1 MKTCT
6 KCNIS
11 YADDKKFCKK
21 CGSPLSQ
28 EYNIDPKDL
37 AKKNVFE
44 DKLKTDPL
52 NIEVLHEY
60 TQFLFDNLLLKKTI
74 PVALKI
80 LAINENDEQAKDLLF
95 KSYVKLNMYKEASQM
110 AAQLLES
117 KTTDVFFLEE
127 VANIETKLGN
137 NAKAIEYYEVI
148 LKIQPANTKALYNK
162 AIIFLENKELEK
174 ALNIFKELH
183 KNGDRDRITIIYTGI
198 NKCLTGKYEEAIEI
212 LTPHLS
218 KKDVSLNNVDN
229 QRGFIY
235 LIYCLCKTQSP
246 INKIDEWFSL
256 LDFQILKNS
265 LQPLDEEILA
275 KSVREIINIYF
286 SNDKQDIDPNSINY
300 AIDRYISKP
309 SLCFTNHT
317 KNILAEIWADV
328 SELQKGV
335 ELFSDAQDSLKKA
348 TELSPDNTE
357 YANKLIEATALYK
370 KRKKRKSVII
380 TGSVFT
386 IAVLII
392 LSVKLYNSYKE
403 NKAWEV
409 AKQENTYES
418 YDDYLKRYPDNE
430 FSEEA
435 EYLKEEVLWG
445 KVKDKNTLES
455 YDKYLDKY
463 WKHQGRYVQDATDS
477 KEKLLGKYAFTD
489 KRDGET
495 YKAVKIGN
503 QIWMAENLKTTK
515 YKDGTT
521 IPLVTNN
528 STWSR
533 LTTPAYCWYKND
545 AAAYKNIY
553 GALYNWYTVNTGK
566 LCPTG
571 WHVPTDAE
579 WTTLINYLGG
589 EYKAGVKLRETG
601 TTHWK
606 ARNTGVTNET
616 GFTALPGGYR
626 KANGRSMNI
635 SYYGY
640 WWSATES
647 NATFAWR
654 RNMYYY
660 YSHVHRNPSDKEL
673 GFSVRCVRD

>member
-174 ALNIFKELH
+174 ALDIFKELH
-183 KNGDRDRITIIYTGI
+183 NNGERDRLTVIYVGITE
-198 NKCLTGKYEEAIEI
+198 CLSSNYEEAIEI
-212 LTPHLS
+212 LTPCLS
-218 KKDVSLNNVDN
+218 GEDVSLNDINN

-235 LIYCLCKTQSP
+235 LIYSLCKTQKSSV
-246 INKIDEWFSL
+246 NKIDEWFSL
-256 LDFQILKNS
+256 LDFQLLNDS

-317 KNILAEIWADV
+317 KNILAEIWANI

-335 ELFSDAQDSLKKA
+335 NLFSDAQNSLKKA
-348 TELSPDNTE
+348 TELSPDDTE
-357 YANKLIEATALYK
+357 YENKFIEATRLYEKQK

-380 TGSVFT
+380 TGSVL
-386 IAVLII
+386 VLILLVI
-392 LSVKLYNSYKE
+392 LSVNYYNRHKE
-403 NKAWEV
+403 NKAWES
-409 AKQENTYES
+409 AKQENTYEA
-418 YDDYLKRYPDNE
+418 YDDYLNEYPDNR

-435 EYLKEEVLWG
+435 EYLKEEIVWEKAKETNSLA
-445 KVKDKNTLES
+445 S
-455 YDKYLDKY
+455 YDEYLDKY
-463 WKHQGRYVQDATDS
+463 WKHQGRFVQDATDS

-503 QIWMAENLKTTK
+503 QIWMAENLA
-515 YKDGTT
+515 YEPSSGNYWAYD
-521 IPLVTNN
+521 NDN
-528 STWSR
+528 SNVET
-533 LTTPAYCWYKND
+533 
-545 AAAYKNIY
+545 Y
-553 GALYNWYTVNTGK
+553 GYLYDWETALDV
-566 LCPTG
+566 CPTG
-571 WHVPTDAE
+571 WHLPSDAE
-579 WTTLINYLGG
+579 WTQLTDYLGG
-589 EYKAGVKLRETG
+589 ESLAGGKLKETG
-601 TTHWK
+601 TTHWNSP
-606 ARNTGVTNET
+606 NTGATNET

-626 KANGRSMNI
+626 NSNGNFYDIEKTAGFWS
-635 SYYGY
+635 STEYGTSA
-640 WWSATES
+640 WSRTLFYDYDLV
-647 NATFAWR
+647 NR
-654 RNMYYY
+654 YYY
-660 YSHVHRNPSDKEL
+660 NQDI

>member
-11 YADDKKFCKK
+11 YADDKKFCKN
-21 CGSPLSQ
+21 CGSSLSQ

-44 DKLKTDPL
+44 DKLKTEPL

-60 TQFLFDNLLLKKTI
+60 AQFLFNNLLFKETI

-174 ALNIFKELH
+174 ALDIFKELH
-183 KNGDRDRITIIYTGI
+183 KDGDRDRITIIYAGVD
-198 NKCLTGKYEEAIEI
+198 KCLSGNYEEAIQI
-212 LTPHLS
+212 LTPCLS
-218 KKDVSLNNVDN
+218 GKDVSLSDVNN

-246 INKIDEWFSL
+246 INKIDEWFSW

-286 SNDKQDIDPNSINY
+286 SNDKQDIDLNSINY

-370 KRKKRKSVII
+370 KQKKRKKRKSVII

-392 LSVKLYNSYKE
+392 LSVNFYNRHKE
-403 NKAWEV
+403 NKAWAV
-409 AKQENTYES
+409 AEQENTYES
-418 YDDYLKRYPDNE
+418 YNVYLKKYPDNR
-430 FSEEA
+430 FSEKA
-435 EYLKEEVLWG
+435 EYLSEEVLWK
-445 KVKDKNTLES
+445 KVKEKNTLTS
-455 YDKYLDKY
+455 YDEYLDKY
-463 WKHQGRYVQDATDS
+463 WKSQGRYVQDATDN

-503 QIWMAENLKTTK
+503 QIWMAENLKYLPSVVGPDPGSFTDPH
-515 YKDGTT
+515 YYVYGYYGSNV
-521 IPLVTNN
+521 P
-528 STWSR
+528 
-533 LTTPAYCWYKND
+533 D
-545 AAAYKNIY
+545 AKATRNYAAY
-553 GALYNWYTVNTGK
+553 GVLYNWPAAMNS
-566 LCPTG
+566 CPPG
-571 WHVPTDAE
+571 WHLPTDAE
-579 WTTLINYLGG
+579 WTELTDYLGG
-589 EYKAGVKLRETG
+589 ESVAGGKLKETG
-601 TTHWK
+601 TTHWNSP
-606 ARNTGVTNET
+606 NTGATNET

-626 KANGRSMNI
+626 YGSGTFLNI
-635 SYYGY
+635 GN
-640 WWSATES
+640 WGTLWSATEYSTNYAWFRYMHCSKS
-647 NATFAWR
+647 NVDRGDDGKGW
-654 RNMYYY
+654 
-660 YSHVHRNPSDKEL
+660 